1 MVILSAKQIHDWDAY
16 TIANK
21 PISSADLMETA
32 ATRCLQ
38 WLQQNNFLRQPFH
51 IFCGKGNNG
60 GDGLA
65 IARLL
70 SNKGFKV
77 FVCIIEPGQKGTEDF
92 QTNLA
97 RLHQT
102 EASIYYIQS
111 PEHFPTI
118 PKNHVIID
126 ALFGTGL
133 NRPLT
138 GLPAALVAHI
148 NTFSVPVI
156 AIDMPSGLLADST
169 SVGYP
174 IINAIHTLSFEC
186 LKMAFMMAEN
196 EPYTGQ
202 VHILDIGLLT
212 NFLTGIS
219 YEAVLIEEDMIK
231 TMYRPR
237 QQFSHKGT
245 FGHAALIGG
254 SYGFMGAASLSANAC
269 LRAGVGKLTCHIPE
283 CGYIIM
289 QLSAPEAMARVEA
302 GASYIESL
310 SAIDKYD
317 AVGIGPGIGVYD
329 SHARLLEN
337 VFSLYHK
344 PMVIDADALNVLARN
359 AALLTK
365 ITAFSLLTPH
375 PAEFDRLFGKSDDD
389 FARMRLARQKAKELQ
404 LIIVLKGHRS
414 FVAMPGGNCFFNST
428 GNPGMATGGSGDV
441 LTGIL
446 TALLA
451 QHYPPA
457 QAALLGVYL
466 HGLAGDIAAAD
477 LTEEAMIAGD
487 ITQHLGNAFRQ
498 LKTESY
504 SENSSHSPISVN
516 NY

>member
-1 MVILSAKQIHDWDAY
+1 LPIPLYLQSMLILSAKQIHDWDAY
-16 TIANK
+16 TILNK
-21 PISSADLMETA
+21 PISSVDLMETA

-38 WLQQNNFLRQPFH
+38 WLQQNNFLRQSFH

-77 FVCIIEPGQKGTEDF
+77 FVCIIELGQKGTDDF
-92 QTNLA
+92 QANLA
-97 RLHQT
+97 LLHQT
-102 EASIYYIQS
+102 DVSIYYIQS
-111 PEHFPTI
+111 PGHFPII
-118 PKNHVIID
+118 PQTHIIID

-138 GLPAALVAHI
+138 GLPAELVAHI
-148 NTFSVPVI
+148 NTFPNPVI

-169 SVGYP
+169 SMGYP
-174 IINAIHTLSFEC
+174 VIRAVHTLSFEC

-202 VHILDIGLLT
+202 VHVLDIGLLP
-212 NFLTGIS
+212 NYLSGIS
-219 YEAVLIEEDMIK
+219 YEAALVEEDIIK
-231 TMYRPR
+231 AMYRPR
-237 QQFSHKGT
+237 QKFSHKGT
-245 FGHAALIGG
+245 FGHAALISG

-269 LRAGVGKLTCHIPE
+269 LRAGVGKLTCHIPA
-283 CGYIIM
+283 CGYTIM
-289 QLSAPEAMARVEA
+289 QVSVPEAMTRVEA
-302 GASYIESL
+302 GDHYIESIS
-310 SAIDKYD
+310 SAAEQYD
-317 AVGIGPGIGVYD
+317 AIGIGPGIGVYD
-329 SHARLLEN
+329 GHAGLLDK
-337 VFSLYHK
+337 VFSSFSK

-359 AALLTK
+359 AGLFPK
-365 ITAFSLLTPH
+365 ITAFSILTPH
-375 PAEFDRLFGKSDDD
+375 PGEFDRLFGKSEND
-389 FARMRLARQKAKELQ
+389 FARMRLAQQKAKELQ

-414 FVAMPGGNCFFNST
+414 FVAMPGGNSFFNST

-451 QHYPPA
+451 QRYPPE

-466 HGLAGDIAAAD
+466 HGLAGDIAAAS

-498 LKTESY
+498 LKT
-504 SENSSHSPISVN
+504 NT
-516 NY
+516 